1 MINLI
6 WGLAAGQPFYAEE
19 KKQEREGV
27 LENPPSNTSEEIV
40 EQDGSSSHQSLFL
53 GKSTTVEN
61 RSYLNALT
69 GPKEKEIEA
78 SLVDRQVLKERLK
91 IDFDPIWGATAQTNE
106 AFERFQ
112 SDLAEYNKEN
122 EGKERLK
129 IALGIKKMKVW
140 FGNTP
145 AEMTALSTLRG
156 LEFIQNAFS
165 SLLLNNQGDSVCNS
179 FSPIYFYKASD
190 HGQEN
195 YESLS
200 KVDASSIPL
209 CLPDIENFSG
219 DESQLREVF
228 SSLIESN
235 QGVIVAVDGSS
246 TSLFALEGQMAHL
259 ASLGVTKVFLQ
270 NCCYNTMNQKF
281 EEFFTSK
288 ESSPF
293 LDSFLK
299 SGFGSLYP
307 KVNCYDFAK
316 AAVDAGIK
324 LFGLD
329 HLKTLTFP
337 GEVVEP
343 RHVMGSNFS
352 AFQII
357 SITNQ
362 REEGKYLVL
371 LMGPERVSYSNGI
384 AGLSELCNVPSLY
397 LQECKEKE
405 KPFFSQRVVNFGSE
419 DKGDASEGK
428 DHFMHVVLGV
438 GSEYELL

>member
-1 MINLI
+1 MINFI
-6 WGLAAGQPFYAEE
+6 WGLAVGQSFDVEE
-19 KKQEREGV
+19 KKQESV
-27 LENPPSNTSEEIV
+27 LENPPVNISEEIV
-40 EQDGSSSHQSLFL
+40 KQDGSSGYQSPFL
-53 GKSTTVEN
+53 GKSILVEN

-69 GPKEKEIEA
+69 GPKGGVA
-78 SLVDRQVLKERLK
+78 PLVDRQALKKRLK
-91 IDFDPIWGATAQTNE
+91 IDFDPIWGVVAKTRE

-112 SDLAEYNKEN
+112 RDLEEYNREN
-122 EGKERLK
+122 EGEERLK
-129 IALGIKKMKVW
+129 VALGIKKMKVW
-140 FGNTP
+140 FGHTP
-145 AEMTALSTLRG
+145 AEVTALSTLRG

-165 SLLLNNQGDSVCNS
+165 SLLLNYSEDGACSS
-179 FSPIYFYKASD
+179 FSPAYFYKVSD
-190 HGQEN
+190 HELEN
-195 YESLS
+195 YERLS

-219 DESQLREVF
+219 DESQLGEVF
-228 SSLIESN
+228 SSLLESN

-246 TSLFALEGQMAHL
+246 TSLFALEGQMGRL

-270 NCCYNTMNQKF
+270 NCCYNTMNEKF

-293 LDSFLK
+293 LDAFFK

-307 KVNCYDFAK
+307 KVNCYDFAQ
-316 AAVDAGIK
+316 ATVDAGIK

-337 GEVVEP
+337 GEIIEP

-362 REEGKYLVL
+362 KEEGKYLVL
-371 LMGPERVSYSNGI
+371 LMGHERVSYSNGI
-384 AGLSELCNVPSLY
+384 AGLSELCNIPSLY

-419 DKGDASEGK
+419 DKGGESEGK
-428 DHFMHVVLGV
+428 DHFMHVVLSV
-438 GSEYELL
+438 GSDYELL